1 MWQNLPLDFRTRY
14 QMPDPDTICGYTL
27 SDVRRELRDAIDR
40 REWRAAR
47 RWTAELV
54 ATPAA
59 VGSLWASYWL
69 AWAAAQGAGSASPTL
84 PILLKQS
91 WVAIAQMATD
101 HLSEDGWPGFRND
114 TAVRGL
120 AAETTQRLLTQSRQT
135 PVVWPTKEVTLYD
148 VSVMRDSPVPAQA
161 DSAVVMRVWKRDED
175 SMELRLM
182 AGRWL
187 AALEAGDLRCA
198 LSAVAWSMLPHSHQ
212 GLSYPLKVAERGPA
226 ALTPKQ
232 RAAPLWFW
240 LEIGRVYLLSKQ
252 DLHRGWPTFHS
263 AVSEA
268 FRLHFKRWTA
278 TDRMR
283 VLLAWILQIRSSM
296 QPQTEA
302 LWVAPPIH
310 LTLSEI
316 DLPYKEIAAE
326 LANPQSVITKPT
338 PTTNQPKDEAKESKK
353 AAAARIE
360 AKMAEADAAILAAM
374 GIADDDV

>member
-1 MWQNLPLDFRTRY
+1 
-14 QMPDPDTICGYTL
+14 MPDPDTICGYAL
-27 SDVRRELRDAIDR
+27 SDVRRELRDAIDL

-91 WVAIAQMATD
+91 WAAITQMAAAHVNTG
-101 HLSEDGWPGFRND
+101 DGWPGFRND
-114 TAVRGL
+114 PEVRVT
-120 AAETTQRLLTQSRQT
+120 AAETTQRLLSQPRQT

-161 DSAVVMRVWKRDED
+161 DSAIVMRVWQRDED

-198 LSAVAWSMLPHSHQ
+198 LSAVAWSMLPPSHQ
-212 GLSYPLKVAERGPA
+212 GLAYPLKVAERGPA

-240 LEIGRVYLLSKQ
+240 LEVGRAYLVAQ
-252 DLHRGWPTFHS
+252 QGLHRGWPTFHA

-268 FRLHFKRWTA
+268 FRLHYKRWTA
-278 TDRMR
+278 ADRMR

-296 QPQTEA
+296 QSQTDT

-310 LTLSEI
+310 LTLPEI

-326 LANPQSVITKPT
+326 LANPQSVIVRPSPSTS
-338 PTTNQPKDEAKESKK
+338 QPKDEAKESKK

-374 GIADDDV
+374 GISDDS